1 LSQDRKHG
9 EKEHNPM
16 RTEEI
21 IIRLFCMVDD
31 KLAHVNKRSNAN
43 LYPSEI
49 VTIGILFTL
58 KGVHYRAFYRWL
70 KGDWLHLFPQLPE
83 CSRLLR
89 LLAEYEPLTDH
100 FLVAPQAESVIDSY
114 GIELIHPLRQ
124 GRSPAQIGQKGISN
138 HRWIVG
144 VKLCWLITPQG
155 QIIDW
160 KWATANTHDQHLRE
174 VGTAWTDRTEVLSDL
189 GFRKRG
195 EEPINWHFCQH
206 GERNDRM
213 VVERVFSVI
222 TVVNHLKKI
231 FHRVEKYLTARFGYT
246 AAMLNCLIELADG
259 KLALAQFSL

>member
-1 LSQDRKHG
+1 
-9 EKEHNPM
+9 M
-16 RTEEI
+16 RSEEI

-31 KLAHVNKRSNAN
+31 KLAHVNKRRNAQ

-49 VTIGILFTL
+49 VTIGILFSL

-70 KGDWLHLFPQLPE
+70 KGDWLHLFAHLPQ

-89 LLAEYEPLTDH
+89 LLGAYEHLTDQ
-100 FLVAPQAESVIDSY
+100 FLVAPQEESVIDSY
-114 GIELIHPLRQ
+114 GIELIHPIRE
-124 GRSPAQIGQKGISN
+124 GRSPAQVGKKGISN

-160 KWATANTHDQHLRE
+160 AWATANTHDQHFGQ
-174 VGTAWTDRTEVLSDL
+174 VGERWTEQTKVLSDL

-195 EEPINWHFCQH
+195 HEPVNWQFCQH
-206 GERNDRM
+206 GERNERM
-213 VVERVFSVI
+213 ILERVFSVV

-231 FHRVEKYLTARFGYT
+231 FHRLEKYLTARFGYV
-246 AAMLNCLIELADG
+246 AAMFNCLIELAGG

>member
-1 LSQDRKHG
+1 
-9 EKEHNPM
+9 M
-16 RTEEI
+16 RTEEM

-31 KLAHVNKRSNAN
+31 KLAHVNKRSNAH

-70 KGDWLHLFPQLPE
+70 KGDWLHLFPNLPD

-89 LLAEYEPLTDH
+89 LLAVYEHVTDQ
-100 FLVAPQAESVIDSY
+100 FLVAPEPESVIDSY
-114 GIELIHPLRQ
+114 GSELIHPIRE
-124 GRSPAQIGQKGISN
+124 GRSPAQVGKKGISN

-155 QIIDW
+155 QVIDW
-160 KWATANTHDQHLRE
+160 AWATANTHDQHFGE
-174 VGTAWTDRTEVLSDL
+174 VGERWTEQTEVLSDL

-195 EEPINWHFCQH
+195 HEPVNWQFCPH
-206 GERNDRM
+206 GQRNDRM
-213 VVERVFSVI
+213 VVERVFSIV

-231 FHRVEKYLTARFGYT
+231 FHRLEKYLTARLGYA
-246 AAMLNCLIELADG
+246 AAMFNCLIELAGG

>member
-1 LSQDRKHG
+1 
-9 EKEHNPM
+9 M
-16 RTEEI
+16 RTEDI

-31 KLAHVNKRSNAN
+31 KLAHVNKRSNAL

-70 KGDWLHLFPQLPE
+70 KGDCLHLFPNLPE

-89 LLAEYEPLTDH
+89 LLAVYEHLTDQ

-114 GIELIHPLRQ
+114 GIELIHPIRE
-124 GRSPAQIGQKGISN
+124 GRSPAQVGKKGLSN

-155 QIIDW
+155 QVIDW
-160 KWATANTHDQHLRE
+160 AWATANTHDQHFGE
-174 VGTAWTDRTEVLSDL
+174 VGERWSEQTEVLSDL

-195 EEPINWHFCQH
+195 HEPVNWQFCQH
-206 GERNDRM
+206 GQRNDRM
-213 VVERVFSVI
+213 IIERVFSIV

-231 FHRVEKYLTARFGYT
+231 FHRMAKYLTARFGYA
-246 AAMLNCLIELADG
+246 AAMFNCLFELAGG

>member
-1 LSQDRKHG
+1 
-9 EKEHNPM
+9 M

-31 KLAHVNKRSNAN
+31 KLAHVNKRKNAH

-49 VTIGILFTL
+49 VTIGILFAL

-70 KGDWLHLFPQLPE
+70 KGDWVHLFPHLPDR
-83 CSRLLR
+83 SRLLR
-89 LLAEYEPLTDH
+89 LLATYDYLTDQ
-100 FLVAPQAESVIDSY
+100 FLVAPQQESVIDSY
-114 GIELIHPLRQ
+114 GIELIHPIRE
-124 GRSPAQIGQKGISN
+124 GRSPAQVGKKGKSN

-144 VKLCWLITPQG
+144 VKLCWLITPHG

-160 KWATANTHDQHLRE
+160 GWATANTHDQHLRD
-174 VGTAWTDRTEVLSDL
+174 VGEAWSAQTEVLSDL

-195 EEPINWHFCQH
+195 YEPLNWRFCQH

-231 FHRVEKYLTARFGYT
+231 FHRVEKYLTARFGYV
-246 AAMLNCLIELADG
+246 AAMLNCLIELAEG
-259 KLALAQFSL
+259 KLAIAQFSL

>member
-1 LSQDRKHG
+1 
-9 EKEHNPM
+9 M
-16 RTEEI
+16 RTEDI

-31 KLAHVNKRSNAN
+31 KLAKVNKRSNAHV
-43 LYPSEI
+43 YPSEI

-70 KGDWLHLFPQLPE
+70 KGEWLHLFPQLPE

-89 LLAEYEPLTDH
+89 LLAEYDYLTDS
-100 FLVAPQAESVIDSY
+100 FLVAPQEESVIDSY
-114 GIELIHPLRQ
+114 GVELIHSIRQ
-124 GRSPAQIGQKGISN
+124 GRSPAQIGEKGISN

-144 VKLCWLITPQG
+144 VNRCWLITPQG

-160 KWATANTHDQHLRE
+160 AWATANTYDQHFRE
-174 VGTAWTDRTEVLSDL
+174 VGEAWTDQTQVLSDL

-195 EEPINWHFCQH
+195 HEPLNWRFCQH

-213 VVERVFSVI
+213 VVERVFSLV

-231 FHRVEKYLTARFGYT
+231 FHRVEKYLTARFGYA
-246 AAMLNCLIELADG
+246 AAMFNCLIELAEG